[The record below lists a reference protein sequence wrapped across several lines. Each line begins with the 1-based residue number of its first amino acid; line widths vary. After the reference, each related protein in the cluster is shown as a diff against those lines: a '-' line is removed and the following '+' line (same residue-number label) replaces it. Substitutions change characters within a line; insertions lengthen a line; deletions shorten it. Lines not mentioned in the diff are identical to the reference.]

1 MIAAG
6 YSARDGRTGI
16 NRPPDAPAQR
26 VTVIAGI
33 MLLILIVPAVGR
45 YVGVVVILSPT
56 MG

>member
-16 NRPPDAPAQR
+16 DRPADA
-26 VTVIAGI
+26 IA
-33 MLLILIVPAVGR
+33 LVLVVLAVGS
-45 YVGVVVILSPT
+45 YVGVFVILSPT